1 MPSRKEEKGSGS
13 NFSAVWCI
21 GATLNQRFEWDEA
34 KAEVNFRKHR
44 VSFEEAASTF
54 LDPLAYTFDDPDHSI
69 GEQRLLTF
77 GLSRFGHLLA
87 VIHVERGNAIRI
99 ISARR
104 ATRHERGIYEQ
115 S

>member
-1 MPSRKEEKGSGS
+1 M
-13 NFSAVWCI
+13 
-21 GATLNQRFEWDEA
+21 NQRFEWDDA
-34 KAEVNFRKHR
+34 KAAINFRKHR

-87 VIHVERGNAIRI
+87 VIHVERGNSIRI
-99 ISARR
+99 ISTRR